1 MFPKALATASLR
13 PMVLSILAD
22 GESYGYE
29 IINRIQALSGGELQW
44 TTGTLY
50 PFLHSLE
57 NASLVTSR
65 WHTVENAPRRKY
77 YQLTEKGRA
86 VLAREQAS
94 WHRLHGILSHMW
106 GPNLSPDLS

>member
-1 MFPKALATASLR
+1 MFPKALANASLR

-29 IINRIQALSGGELQW
+29 IINRIHQLTGGDVQW

-57 NASLVTSR
+57 NAGLVTSR
-65 WHTVENAPRRKY
+65 WHAGENAPRRKY
-77 YQLTEKGRA
+77 YSLTEKGA
-86 VLAREQAS
+86 EMLAREQAS
-94 WHRLHGILSHMW
+94 WRKLNGILSTMW
-106 GPNLSPDLS
+106 EPPLSTDPS